1 MAEPEPRPDTYTS
14 DASSSPIRLV
24 RSSAMVVASNLP
36 DVTSNKVAV
45 QKPSAQ
51 YLAQVQADEALAD
64 QRRQQEEE
72 EQRCREEG

>member
-1 MAEPEPRPDTYTS
+1 MEPEPRPDTYTS

-36 DVTSNKVAV
+36 DVTSNKVA
-45 QKPSAQ
+45 Q

-72 EQRCREEG
+72 EQRCKEEE